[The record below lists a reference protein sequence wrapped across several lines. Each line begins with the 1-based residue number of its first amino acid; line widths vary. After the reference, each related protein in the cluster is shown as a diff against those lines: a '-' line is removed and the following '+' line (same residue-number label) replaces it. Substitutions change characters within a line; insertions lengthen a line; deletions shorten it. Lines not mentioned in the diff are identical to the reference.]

1 MPVFVDNPL
10 AVSLVGV
17 LLPEVPEEV
26 LGLGLLADPT
36 VLEAACVPLV
46 VAFLIRRVLGLVVL
60 HLLFNY
66 Y

>member
-1 MPVFVDNPL
+1 MPVFVNDPL
-10 AVSLVGV
+10 AGSRVGV

-46 VAFLIRRVLGLVVL
+46 VAFLNWCVLGLFVR
-60 HLLFNY
+60 HLLIIN
-66 Y
+66 